1 MNSASIH
8 RNASTRAVVT
18 GGTQGVGFS
27 IAKRLAQEGA
37 PSLVVA
43 GRDVTKGERAAA
55 ELRELGS
62 ECVFVKTDVAVP
74 GDCGRLM
81 EKAFAVGNVNALVN
95 AAGIAARSSLLDT
108 GLEEWSAHFDT
119 NTRGPFLL
127 MQAFVKSLLKDGKAG
142 TIVNIVSAAAH
153 CGGPAVTPYSAS
165 KAALANL
172 TKNVANAFAHNHIRC
187 NGIMAGWMDTPGD
200 DAVQRR
206 FHGRKDGWQRE
217 VGENLPM
224 GRLARPE
231 ELAGLA
237 TYMLSPESGLM
248 TGALVDYDQHVVGA

>member
-18 GGTQGVGFS
+18 GGTQGVGFA

-81 EKAFAVGNVNALVN
+81 ERAFAVGNVNALVN
-95 AAGIAARSSLLDT
+95 AAESPR
-108 GLEEWSAHFDT
+108 
-119 NTRGPFLL
+119 
-127 MQAFVKSLLKDGKAG
+127 
-142 TIVNIVSAAAH
+142 AAH
-153 CGGPAVTPYSAS
+153 CLIPDLRSGVPISTR
-165 KAALANL
+165 
-172 TKNVANAFAHNHIRC
+172 I
-187 NGIMAGWMDTPGD
+187 
-200 DAVQRR
+200 
-206 FHGRKDGWQRE
+206 
-217 VGENLPM
+217 
-224 GRLARPE
+224 
-231 ELAGLA
+231 LAGP
-237 TYMLSPESGLM
+237 SS
-248 TGALVDYDQHVVGA
+248 